1 MVAALLKIL
10 HSGIQDLRLLP
21 PKGQPAVGFFKKA
34 FIKAGRF
41 TTQWVRLD
49 FDQIPNFGKQATI
62 TLPRQGHLISR
73 MYLVANF
80 PEIATYQLQAQQAA
94 GSTFAGPTFGW
105 TNSLGHAL
113 VASAQID
120 IGGSRVSVLDSRLL
134 EVLDEFQTPYEKVT
148 VVNDMIKRLDNGFTV
163 NKLGWPGQGYQT
175 PTVVAV
181 PLPFWFSR
189 GDAGAFLPIDAI
201 STDKVQL
208 SVNFAPINNLYVSQD
223 LSSNALTKPLGK
235 LYPQIQSSYFYQFN
249 PTGTIQMSGFNGNP
263 VTQNVSLIPNIQMPT
278 QLNLGDTYLMCEYIY
293 LDKAEANRFRLADI
307 QIPVA
312 QHYAFEPYNTQ
323 NFPSVSIPLRIPN
336 PTRDLFFFAQ
346 RVEAPSYNASF
357 LATRDLSG
365 LDVSIAPWWP
375 DASGLKAQY
384 FTGEYIP
391 AFTYRESEAISNIA
405 LVYEGRLVRYGTP
418 APALF
423 RSILPTV
430 NQRKTPWVNKYYY
443 NLSFGLLN
451 GFLPSSQPSGEA
463 NLDKIRRIELQLG
476 FSSLRG
482 CVPGTSTPRYVIY
495 IWAETYNVLRIYGGR
510 AALMFAY

>member
-21 PKGQPAVGFFKKA
+21 PKGQPAVDFFKKA

-80 PEIATYQLQAQQAA
+80 PEISTYQIQAQQAA
-94 GSTFAGPTFGW
+94 GSNFAGPTFGW

-134 EVLDEFQTPYEKVT
+134 EVLDEFHTPLEKT
-148 VVNDMIKRLDNGFTV
+148 TIVNQMIKRLDNGFTTT
-163 NKLGWPGQGYQT
+163 KLGWPGKGYQT

-181 PLPFWFSR
+181 PLPFWFNR

-201 STDKVQL
+201 STDQVKL
-208 SVNFAPINNLYVSQD
+208 SVNFAPITDLYVSQD
-223 LSSNALTKPLGK
+223 LSSAFITKPLGK
-235 LYPQIQSSYFYQFN
+235 LYPQIIDAPFYQFDPSGN
-249 PTGTIQMSGFNGNP
+249 IRMSGFNGSP
-263 VTQNVSLIPNIQMPT
+263 TIQTVSIIPNVSMP
-278 QLNLGDTYLMCEYIY
+278 QSLPLGDTYLMAEYIY

-307 QIPVA
+307 IIPVP

-323 NFPSVSIPLRIPN
+323 NFTSVSIPLRIPN
-336 PTRDLFFFAQ
+336 PTRDIFFYAQ
-346 RVEAPSYNASF
+346 RVEAPSYNAPF

-365 LDVSIAPWWP
+365 LGVQIAPWWP
-375 DASGLKAQY
+375 DASGLRADY

-391 AFTYRESEAISNIA
+391 GFTYRESDPISNIA
-405 LVYEGRLVRYGTP
+405 LIYEGRLVRYGTP
-418 APALF
+418 ASALF

-443 NLSFGLLN
+443 NLTFGVLN
-451 GFLPSSQPSGEA
+451 GFLPPSNPSGEA
-463 NLDKIRRIELQLG
+463 NLDKIRRVELQLG
-476 FSSLRG
+476 FNALRG
-482 CVPGTSTPRYVIY
+482 CAPGTATPQYWIYV
-495 IWAETYNVLRIYGGR
+495 WAETYNILRVYGGR

>member
-21 PKGQPAVGFFKKA
+21 PKGQPAVDFFKKA
-34 FIKAGRF
+34 FVKAGRF

-73 MYLVANF
+73 LYLVANF
-80 PEIATYQLQAQQAA
+80 PEIATYQTQARTAA
-94 GSTFAGPTFGW
+94 GSNFAGPTFGW

-113 VASAQID
+113 IGSAQID
-120 IGGSRVSVLDSRLL
+120 IGGARVSTIDGRLM
-134 EVLDEFQTPYEKVT
+134 EVLDEYNTPYEKVT
-148 VVNDMIKRLDNGFTV
+148 LVNDMIKRLDNGFTKT
-163 NKLGWPGQGYQT
+163 KLGWPGQGFVT
-175 PTVVAV
+175 PTQVAV

-201 STDKVQL
+201 STDLVRL
-208 SVNFAPINNLYVSQD
+208 SINFSPITDLYVSED
-223 LSSNALTKPLGK
+223 LSGSSVTKPLGK
-235 LYPQIQSSYFYQFN
+235 LYPQIVGSPFYQFD
-249 PTGTIQMSGFNGNP
+249 PTGQIQISGFNGS
-263 VTQNVSLIPNIQMPT
+263 QSLRNVSLIPGIQMPT
-278 QLNLGDTYLMCEYIY
+278 TLNLGDTYLMAEYIY

-307 QIPVA
+307 QIPIT

-323 NFPSVSIPLRIPN
+323 NFTNVSIPLRIPN
-336 PTRDLFFFAQ
+336 PTRDLFFYAQ
-346 RVEAPSYNASF
+346 RVEAPSYNAPF

-365 LDVSIAPWWP
+365 LDVLVAPWWP

-391 AFTYRESEAISNIA
+391 AFTYRESEPISNIA
-405 LVYEGRLVRYGTP
+405 LVYEGRLVRYGT
-418 APALF
+418 AAAALF
-423 RSILPTV
+423 RSILTTI

-443 NLSFGLLN
+443 NLSFGVMN
-451 GFLPSSQPSGEA
+451 GFLPPSLPSGEA
-463 NLDKIRRIELQLG
+463 NLDKIRRIDLQLT
-476 FSSLRG
+476 FNALRG
-482 CVPGTSTPRYVIY
+482 CAPGTSTPQYVIY
-495 IWAETYNVLRIYGGR
+495 IWAETYNIFRVYGGR

>member
-73 MYLVANF
+73 MYLIANF
-80 PEIATYQLQAQQAA
+80 PEIATYQQQAETAA

-113 VASAQID
+113 VSSAQID

-134 EVLDEFQTPYEKVT
+134 EMLDEYNTPYEKVT
-148 VVNDMIKRLDNGFTV
+148 LVNEMIKRLDNGF
-163 NKLGWPGQGYQT
+163 NGKKLGWPGQGYAT
-175 PTVVAV
+175 PTQVAV

-201 STDKVQL
+201 STDQVKL
-208 SVNFAPINNLYVSQD
+208 SINFAPITDLYVSQD
-223 LSSNALTKPLGK
+223 LSSNSLTKAPGK
-235 LYPQIQSSYFYQFN
+235 VYPQILGSPFYKFQ
-249 PTGTIQMSGFNGNP
+249 TGGPIRMSGFNGSP
-263 VTQNVSLIPNIQMPT
+263 TVREVALIPNQFMPSS
-278 QLNLGDTYLMCEYIY
+278 LPLGDTYLICEYIY
-293 LDKAEANRFRLADI
+293 LDKAEANRFRMADI
-307 QIPVA
+307 QIPIP

-323 NFPSVSIPLRIPN
+323 NFSRVQIPLRIPN
-336 PTRDLFFFAQ
+336 PTRDLYFYAQ
-346 RVEAPSYNASF
+346 RVEAPSYNAHF

-365 LDVSIAPWWP
+365 LDVTIAPWWP
-375 DASGLKAQY
+375 DASGLRARF
-384 FTGEYIP
+384 FTGDYVP
-391 AFTYRESEAISNIA
+391 AFTYRESEPISNIA
-405 LVYEGRLVRYGTP
+405 LVYEGRLVRYGTQ
-418 APALF
+418 APSLF
-423 RSILPTV
+423 RSILPTIS
-430 NQRKTPWVNKYYY
+430 QRKTPWVNKYYY
-443 NLSFGLLN
+443 NLSFGVIH
-451 GFLPSSQPSGEA
+451 GYLPPSIPSGEA
-463 NLDKIRRIELQLG
+463 NLDKIRRIELQLA
-476 FSSLRG
+476 FNSLRG
-482 CVPGTSTPRYVIY
+482 CAPGTSTPQFVIY
-495 IWAETYNVLRIYGGR
+495 CWAETYNIFRVYGGR

>member
-21 PKGQPAVGFFKKA
+21 PKGQPAVEFFKKA

-49 FDQIPNFGKQATI
+49 FDQIPNFGKTATI

-73 MYLVANF
+73 VYLVANF
-80 PEIATYQLQAQQAA
+80 PEIATYQQEARTAA
-94 GSTFAGPTFGW
+94 GLSFAGPTYGW

-113 VASAQID
+113 VQSAQID
-120 IGGSRVSVLDSRLL
+120 IGGARVSTLDSRLL
-134 EVLDEFQTPYEKVT
+134 EVLDEFNTPFEKVT
-148 VVNDMIKRLDNGFTV
+148 IVNEMIKRLDNGFT
-163 NKLGWPGQGYQT
+163 NRKLGWPGQGYAV
-175 PTVVAV
+175 PTQVAV

-201 STDKVQL
+201 STDLVRL
-208 SVNFAPINNLYVSQD
+208 SVTFAPLDSLYASQE
-223 LSSNALTKPLGK
+223 LSGNIFGRCEGTV
-235 LYPQIQSSYFYQFN
+235 YPQILGSKFYRYDASGTLLVGGFDGN
-249 PTGTIQMSGFNGNP
+249 PTPQRVSPIPTNG
-263 VTQNVSLIPNIQMPT
+263 MPT
-278 QLNLGDTYLMCEYIY
+278 TLNLGDTYLMCEYVY

-307 QIPVA
+307 ILPIS
-312 QHYAFEPYNTQ
+312 QHYAFEPYNTK
-323 NFPSVSIPLRIPN
+323 NFTSVQIPLRIPN

-346 RVEAPSYNASF
+346 RVEAPSYNAHF

-365 LDVSIAPWWP
+365 FDVTVAPWWP
-375 DASGLKAQY
+375 DASGLKARY

-391 AFTYRESEAISNIA
+391 AFTYRESEPISNIA

-423 RSILPTV
+423 RTILPTIQ
-430 NQRKTPWVNKYYY
+430 QRKTPWVNKYYY
-443 NLSFGLLN
+443 NLSFGILN
-451 GFLPSSQPSGEA
+451 GFLPPSNPSGEA
-463 NLDKIRRIELQLG
+463 NLDKIRRIELQLT
-476 FSSLRG
+476 FAPLRG
-482 CVPGTSTPRYVIY
+482 CAPGTPVPDYIIY
-495 IWAETYNVLRIYGGR
+495 IWAETYNILRIYGGR